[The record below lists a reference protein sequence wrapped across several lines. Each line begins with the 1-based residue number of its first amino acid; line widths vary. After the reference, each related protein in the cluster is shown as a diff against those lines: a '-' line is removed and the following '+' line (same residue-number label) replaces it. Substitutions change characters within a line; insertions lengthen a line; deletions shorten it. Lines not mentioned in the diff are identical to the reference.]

1 MYDNFS
7 PSAWLPTSKREV
19 ELRNWQQ
26 LDVILFTGDAYV
38 DHPAFGAAIIG
49 RIIEQCGLRIA
60 IIPQPNWR
68 DDLRDFKKLG
78 VPRLFFAVTAGNMD
92 SMVNHYTAN
101 RRLRSN
107 DAYTPDG
114 KAGYRPDYATV
125 VYTKILK
132 SLYPDIPVVI
142 GGIEAS
148 MRRLTYYDY
157 WADELKPG
165 ILIDSTA
172 DLLVYGMGEQ
182 AIAQIANR
190 LKDGESFS
198 RLTNVPQTA
207 ILQKQFEDST
217 ESVVLFSH
225 EECLLDKK
233 KFAENFKLFETES
246 NKLAAKKLVQ
256 RVNDTWIVINP
267 PFPLQTQPDL
277 DAVYDLPFTRLPH
290 PRYRGKPAIPAYEM
304 IRHSI
309 TLHRGCFGGCSF
321 CTISAQQGK
330 HIVSRSHDSVMR
342 EVDKTT
348 QMPDFKGHISDIG
361 GPSANMYN
369 MTATNLSVCMRCT
382 RASCIYPAICNNLE
396 ISHQSLT
403 ELYRKVR
410 NHPAVKNATVGS
422 GLRYDLFLLDK
433 NHPKFDKSHD
443 LYLTELLRF
452 HVSGRLKVAPEH
464 TSAHVLELVRK
475 PPFDLYY
482 KLKKR
487 FDEITAKEKLNQQ
500 LIPYFISSLP
510 GCTETDMA
518 ELAAETKALN
528 YKLEQVQDF
537 TPTPMTLATVMY
549 YTGLNP
555 YTLKPVFVA
564 RTKEEKQNQ
573 QRYFFWYKPEM
584 YNELKTALQK
594 MRRPDLLE
602 KLFGRKKH

>member
-190 LKDGESFS
+190 LKDGEPFS
-198 RLTNVPQTA
+198 RLTNVSQTA

-369 MTATNLSVCMRCT
+369 MTATNMSVCMRCS